1 MKFDD
6 EDYAYER
13 ARQQKVDN
21 IAYLNRPQR
30 YERVDTHKRIPFVTP
45 HIPKPTKLDVI
56 ATVIAVAAWVYIVFH
71 YWPNK

>member
-1 MKFDD
+1 MRFDD

-45 HIPKPTKLDVI
+45 HTATIRI
-56 ATVIAVAAWVYIVFH
+56 A
-71 YWPNK
+71 KELQQ